1 LYQNWENPSNE
12 KCKKNGDKCLV
23 HKPELTQAKRGHFLC
38 EEAPTATAQALI
50 DFFTA

>member
-1 LYQNWENPSNE
+1 MGLIR
-12 KCKKNGDKCLV
+12 KR
-23 HKPELTQAKRGHFLC
+23 ELTSAKRGHFLC